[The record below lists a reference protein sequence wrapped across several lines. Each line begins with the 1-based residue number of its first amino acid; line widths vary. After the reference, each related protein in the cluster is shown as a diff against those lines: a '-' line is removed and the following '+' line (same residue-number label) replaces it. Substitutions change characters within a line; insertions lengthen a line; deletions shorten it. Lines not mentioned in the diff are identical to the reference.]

1 MGRRSEG
8 DWQQMFCAVSEVD
21 TSNAYVQ
28 DVIRKLLEIERGPCL
43 GGRRGMIR
51 KVEGEKG

>member
-1 MGRRSEG
+1 
-8 DWQQMFCAVSEVD
+8 MFCAVSEVD

-28 DVIRKLLEIERGPCL
+28 DVIRKLLGDRALAEEAGEV
-43 GGRRGMIR
+43 IR